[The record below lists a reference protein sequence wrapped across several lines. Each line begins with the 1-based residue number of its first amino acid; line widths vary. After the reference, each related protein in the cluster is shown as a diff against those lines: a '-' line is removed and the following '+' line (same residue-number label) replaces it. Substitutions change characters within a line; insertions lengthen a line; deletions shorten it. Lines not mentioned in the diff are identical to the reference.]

1 MDFGTGGFGVP
12 RLHGLELRAGLVAR
26 MELSARGETR
36 RCAMRVTLRHGT
48 SPGWHESRITRLNR
62 ASAVAALHPGYYRAV
77 PAVSWCDLTDV
88 PASRRAA
95 AVGRPSPVG

>member
-1 MDFGTGGFGVP
+1 MGLILVLVGP
-12 RLHGLELRAGLVAR
+12 HLALHGVHQAGHCQKEEDDANAGAL
-26 MELSARGETR
+26 
-36 RCAMRVTLRHGT
+36 
-48 SPGWHESRITRLNR
+48 
-62 ASAVAALHPGYYRAV
+62 AALHPGYYRAV